1 MLSCKGITQKIESDE
16 FGEGRVEGASRGPV
30 PSAAVPPLPA
40 LHGTTAG
47 HRCCGPKSVG
57 TATHLLPRAFV
68 GRGGRRYYLFD
79 HAKLG
84 LRASPHSPGSC
95 RRTGRILSSV
105 RKNWQPKAWTQ
116 CPGMPQITAPSPRLA
131 ISRWKNSR
139 SRSRL
144 ASKPLTSGFVKSGRS
159 SCVRMSSVS
168 ARSPL

>member
-1 MLSCKGITQKIESDE
+1 MLSCKGITQKIESDG

-30 PSAAVPPLPA
+30 PSALVPPLPA
-40 LHGTTAG
+40 LHGATAG
-47 HRCCGPKSVG
+47 DRRCGPKSAG
-57 TATHLLPRAFV
+57 TATHLLPRAFLGEV
-68 GRGGRRYYLFD
+68 DARYYLFD

-105 RKNWQPKAWTQ
+105 RKNRQPKAWTQ
-116 CPGMPQITAPSPRLA
+116 CPGMSRITAASPRLA

-144 ASKPLTSGFVKSGRS
+144 ASKPFTSQFVKSGRS
-159 SCVRMSSVS
+159 SRVRMSSVS